1 MAERVYDL
9 AVVGAGPAGM
19 AAAVEAT
26 GLGLSVCVLDEQPAP
41 GGQIYRGLSNP
52 APLDPAVLGP
62 DYWEGADL
70 VKRFL
75 AGGCDYRAQATV
87 WHADEGELSFATPR
101 GGETIGWRRLLNAT
115 GAMERPMPVAG
126 WTLPGVMTAG
136 AAQILLKASATV
148 AEDAVFCGSGPLLY
162 LVVAQYLR
170 AGVRVAAVLD
180 TTPRG
185 ARLHALR
192 HLPGALRG
200 WPYLV
205 KGLSLLREI
214 GAAGVDVIRHVEHVE
229 MQGGERLEAVSWR
242 TAEASGSVPASHA
255 FLHQGIAPNTNL
267 GRAMNCAHVW
277 DEAQLSWKPRA
288 DGWGAGSRQGV
299 YVAGDAGGIA
309 GARAAALSGRLSAI
323 AAAAELGRIAPA
335 ERDARAAGL
344 RARMRRELAVR
355 PFLDR
360 MYRPL
365 PALRVPRQD
374 EVTVCRCEE
383 VSAGAI
389 RQALAAGAMGPNQTK
404 AFTRCGMGPCQGRSC
419 GLTVTGMVAAELGI
433 AEAEAGYFN
442 LRFPVKP
449 VALGDVGAA
458 PDAR

>member
-1 MAERVYDL
+1 MTERVYDL

-19 AAAVEAT
+19 SAAIEAAD
-26 GLGLSVCVLDEQPAP
+26 LGLSVCVLDEQPAP
-41 GGQIYRGLSNP
+41 GGQIYRGISSP

-62 DYWEGADL
+62 DYWEGAEL
-70 VKRFL
+70 LKRFL
-75 AGGCDYRAQATV
+75 ACGCDYRADATV

-115 GAMERPMPVAG
+115 GAMERPMPVPG

-180 TTPRG
+180 TTPRR
-185 ARLHALR
+185 ARLDAIR
-192 HLPGALRG
+192 HLPGALRA
-200 WPYLV
+200 WPYLA
-205 KGLSLLREI
+205 KGLGLLHEI
-214 GAAGVDVIRHVEHVE
+214 RAARVSVIRHVEHVE
-229 MQGGERLEAVSWR
+229 MQGGDRLEAVFWR
-242 TAEASGSVPASHA
+242 TANASGSVPASHA

-267 GRAMNCAHVW
+267 GRALNCVHVW
-277 DEAQLSWKPRA
+277 DNAQLSWKPQA
-288 DGWGAGSRQGV
+288 DGWGAGSREGI
-299 YVAGDAGGIA
+299 YTAGDAGGIA

-323 AAAAELGRIAPA
+323 AMAAELDRITPA
-335 ERDARAAGL
+335 ERDSRAAQL
-344 RARMRRELAVR
+344 QARMRRELAVR

-360 MYRPL
+360 LYRPT
-365 PALRVPRQD
+365 AGLRVPPQD

-383 VSAGAI
+383 VTAGAI
-389 RQALAAGAMGPNQTK
+389 RQALAAGASGPNQMK

-419 GLTVTGMVAAELGI
+419 GLTVTGMVAAQLGI
-433 AEAEAGYFN
+433 PESEAGYFN
-442 LRFPVKP
+442 VRFPVKP
-449 VALGDVGAA
+449 VALGDLGAA
-458 PDAR
+458 SDAR